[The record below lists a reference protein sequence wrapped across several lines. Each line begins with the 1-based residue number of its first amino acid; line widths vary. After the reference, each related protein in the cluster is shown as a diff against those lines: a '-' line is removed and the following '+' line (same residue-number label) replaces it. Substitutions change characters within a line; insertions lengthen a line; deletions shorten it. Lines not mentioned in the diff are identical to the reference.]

1 MMKVDKELIKKIA
14 KLARLEL
21 SDKEIKEFIPQ
32 LKEVL
37 DAFSKLQE
45 ADTKE
50 TGPSFQPVVIKNRLR
65 EDKSRPGL
73 YQKDVL
79 ELIEHRKEG
88 YFKGP
93 KAI

>member
-1 MMKVDKELIKKIA
+1 MNLDKELVKKIA

-21 SDKEIKEFIPQ
+21 SEKEIKEFVPQ

-45 ADTKE
+45 ADTRGV
-50 TGPSFQPVVIKNRLR
+50 GPSFQPVVIKNRLR
-65 EDKSRPGL
+65 EDRSRQGL
-73 YQKDVL
+73 FQKDVL
-79 ELIEHRKEG
+79 ELAEHKKEG